1 MDSNKLRSSGYQI
14 TDRVQFGGVFEADKC
29 KEIAK
34 KVMELYDGNKD
45 GYLDPNEIGFM
56 LSDAYRSMNKGFNPT

>member
-1 MDSNKLRSSGYQI
+1 MRYSHYQI
-14 TDRVQFGGVFEADKC
+14 SDKVQFGGCFEPEKC

-45 GYLDPNEIGFM
+45 GYIDQFEVGFM
-56 LSDAYRSMNKGFNPT
+56 LSDAYRSMNKGFNPTA

>member
-1 MDSNKLRSSGYQI
+1 
-14 TDRVQFGGVFEADKC
+14 VQFGGIYEPEKC

-45 GYLDPNEIGFM
+45 GYIEPSEIGYM
-56 LSDAYRSMNKGFNPT
+56 LSDAYRGMNKGFNPT

>member
-1 MDSNKLRSSGYQI
+1 M
-14 TDRVQFGGVFEADKC
+14 QFGGIYEPEKC

-45 GYLDPNEIGFM
+45 GYIEPSEIGYM
-56 LSDAYRSMNKGFNPT
+56 LSDAYRGMNKGFNPT

>member
-1 MDSNKLRSSGYQI
+1 MDSDVRSSAYQI
-14 TDRVQFGGVFEADKC
+14 SDKVNFGGIFEAEKC

-45 GYLDPNEIGFM
+45 GYIETNEIANM
-56 LSDAYRSMNKGFNPT
+56 LSDAYRGMNKGFNPT